1 MNTIRLPPSTR
12 IYSDSTCGPPKTL
25 GQLTDETE
33 FYVVKY
39 KPGHPHPYLIGGKYT
54 SELGWVSI

>member
-12 IYSDSTCGPPKTL
+12 VYTDCDGRPGKTL
-25 GQLTDETE
+25 GELTDETE